1 MAMNLPSP
9 AERHGNAVWT
19 GANREKLEK
28 LWSAGYS
35 ARLIAAEFPGTT
47 RNAILG
53 AVHRLKLPKRK
64 VAVSAE
70 RAVYKRTSPRRPR
83 VKVQPCFPSKPFCD
97 PIIPIPDSA
106 LRVSLFDRKENQCC
120 YPIEGMI
127 YCGADKQAGS
137 SYCPW
142 HHRRVWVK
150 PIKTRKVS
158 EPRVKS
164 FSEYE
169 GAI

>member
-1 MAMNLPSP
+1 MNLPSP
-9 AERHGNAVWT
+9 AEQHGNAVWT

-53 AVHRLKLPKRK
+53 AVHRLKLPKRQ

-70 RAVYKRTSPRRPR
+70 RAVYVRLKGRPR
-83 VKVQPCFPSKPFCD
+83 ATRSLKFKPPVCE
-97 PIIPIPDSA
+97 PTEAPIPDTA
-106 LRVSLFDRKENQCC
+106 LRVSLLDRKEHQCC

-137 SYCPW
+137 SYCAW
-142 HHRRVWVK
+142 HHHRVWVK

-164 FSEYE
+164 LSEYE
-169 GAI
+169 RAI

>member
-1 MAMNLPSP
+1 MNLLSP

-35 ARLIAAEFPGTT
+35 ARLIAAEFETT

-53 AVHRLKLPKRK
+53 AVHRLKLPKRQ

-70 RAVYKRTSPRRPR
+70 RAVYVRLKGRPR
-83 VKVQPCFPSKPFCD
+83 ATRSLKFKPIVCE
-97 PIIPIPDSA
+97 PIEVPIPDTA
-106 LRVSLFDRKENQCC
+106 LRVSLIDRKDHQCC

-142 HHRRVWVK
+142 HHRMVWVK
-150 PIKTRKVS
+150 PIKTRKAP